1 MLSQF
6 AHDRAQ
12 ALLRQRNL
20 LAVAASLLAIA
31 AVVAS
36 SLAASRNREI
46 VLTPTIGRP
55 LTLSSAGVSTEYLEL
70 VTRDTALMLLNR
82 SPEGLD
88 YWMQAILD
96 LAHPSAFGRL
106 KAQLVEIV
114 TEQRGSDVSQSFTI
128 TAMTVDPERLT
139 SDVSGSLKTFV
150 GAQVIASEARRF
162 RFSWTYSGLRLALT
176 GFAQLPAPG
185 QAQGEVK

>member
-31 AVVAS
+31 TVVAS
-36 SLAASRNREI
+36 SFAASRNREI

-70 VTRDTALMLLNR
+70 VTRDTALKPRRRRVVRAAGHRPATR
-82 SPEGLD
+82 SAPQRVAHHAAAGSPTGSNSERKKWF
-88 YWMQAILD
+88 WMGDHGTEVLTRLAQLRCCSRRIQTQKSARPTLPFVRPID
-96 LAHPSAFGRL
+96 LAIGCKTRTPVL
-106 KAQLVEIV
+106 
-114 TEQRGSDVSQSFTI
+114 TI
-128 TAMTVDPERLT
+128 A
-139 SDVSGSLKTFV
+139 
-150 GAQVIASEARRF
+150 
-162 RFSWTYSGLRLALT
+162 
-176 GFAQLPAPG
+176 
-185 QAQGEVK
+185 

>member
-20 LAVAASLLAIA
+20 LAAAASLLVIA
-31 AVVAS
+31 TVVAS
-36 SLAASRNREI
+36 SMAASRNREI

-96 LAHPSAFGRL
+96 LAHPAAFGRL

-128 TAMTVDPERLT
+128 TAMTVDPVRLT

-150 GAQVIASEARRF
+150 GAQVIASEPRKF

-176 GFAQLPAPG
+176 GFAQLPLDNAK
-185 QAQGEVK
+185 GENR